1 MLKFSEET
9 ISLGTVISYS
19 AVTFYY
25 HLENKALIY
34 DRHRW
39 NLSLSWKVP
48 ATVTSLSKVTLSV
61 AATIQ
66 FPLSL
71 NAISSSSGLA
81 LIEAPETTSVL
92 ELAVSLLLELLS
104 VFIR

>member
-39 NLSLSWKVP
+39 NLSPYHGKYR
-48 ATVTSLSKVTLSV
+48 
-61 AATIQ
+61 Q
-66 FPLSL
+66 
-71 NAISSSSGLA
+71 
-81 LIEAPETTSVL
+81 
-92 ELAVSLLLELLS
+92 LLP
-104 VFIR
+104 RYQK

>member
-39 NLSLSWKVP
+39 NLSLIMES
-48 ATVTSLSKVTLSV
+48 TSNCYLVIKSDIVSSCDNP
-61 AATIQ
+61 IS
-66 FPLSL
+66 LSL

>member
-39 NLSLSWKVP
+39 NLSPSWKVP

-61 AATIQ
+61 AATIN
-66 FPLSL
+66 FLYHLTPFR
-71 NAISSSSGLA
+71 
-81 LIEAPETTSVL
+81 VL
-92 ELAVSLLLELLS
+92 QAWH
-104 VFIR
+104 

>member
-39 NLSLSWKVP
+39 NLSLIMES
-48 ATVTSLSKVTLSV
+48 TSNCYLVIKSDIVSSCDNP
-61 AATIQ
+61 
-66 FPLSL
+66 PLSL